1 MRILFTSTSGA
12 GHLQPLLPYAR
23 ALVQRGHDVRV
34 AAPIS
39 VAATLEKAGLM
50 HVVLDNPDGDTVKE
64 VMGRMDAASADA
76 AMPIAIQEIFYG
88 IQARTVLPGVLA
100 AIRDWRPD
108 LVVREASEPAGAIAA
123 EVAGIHHAR
132 VDVHNPHVE
141 AMFIRL
147 GAGPVDALRVLAGL
161 PEDGGDALR
170 AEPVFTAFP
179 QALDSTSPPTPP
191 FRVRTEAPSGARPS
205 AADIP
210 FIYITLGTIAGRL
223 PKSKAAFRTALAAV
237 ADLPVTAL
245 LTTGPV
251 MPIAD
256 LGLIPA
262 NVRVE
267 TFVPQAEV
275 LPKSNAVLCHGGSG
289 TVLGA
294 LAAGVPMVVTPLFA
308 DQPANARSVEASGAG
323 IAVIDGTADA
333 VREALQKV
341 LSDPTYRSKARQIA
355 AEIAALPSIDEAAD
369 ALLAMAGAGCQPLA
383 I

>member
-1 MRILFTSTSGA
+1 
-12 GHLQPLLPYAR
+12 
-23 ALVQRGHDVRV
+23 
-34 AAPIS
+34 
-39 VAATLEKAGLM
+39 M

-88 IQARTVLPGVLA
+88 LLARTVLPGVQA
-100 AIRDWRPD
+100 AIRDWQPD
-108 LVVREASEPAGAIAA
+108 LVVREAAEPAGAIAA
-123 EVAGIHHAR
+123 EVAGVPHAR
-132 VDVHNPHVE
+132 VDVHNPEVE

-205 AADIP
+205 TADIP

-308 DQPANARSVEASGAG
+308 DQPANARSVAAAGAG
-323 IAVIDGTADA
+323 LSVTDGTDA
-333 VREALQKV
+333 SLRAALLMV
-341 LSDPTYRSKARQIA
+341 LSDPSYGIRAR
-355 AEIAALPSIDEAAD
+355 EIAVGMAAMNSMDAAAD
-369 ALLAMAGAGCQPLA
+369 ELIA
-383 I
+383 IAEGRVLTV

>member
-1 MRILFTSTSGA
+1 MRILFTSTGGA
-12 GHLQPLLPYAR
+12 GHVQPLLPYAR

-34 AAPIS
+34 AAPIG

-50 HVVLDNPDGDTVKE
+50 HVVLDNPDGDAVKE

-76 AMPIAIQEIFYG
+76 AMPVAIQEIFYG
-88 IQARTVLPGVLA
+88 IQARTVLPGVQA

-123 EVAGIHHAR
+123 EAAGIPHAR
-132 VDVHNPHVE
+132 IDVHNPQVE

-147 GAGPVDALRVLAGL
+147 GAGPIDALRVAAGL
-161 PEDGGDALR
+161 PTDGGHALR

-179 QALDSTSPPTPP
+179 RALDSTSPPTPP
-191 FRVRTEAPSGARPS
+191 FRVRTDAPSIARPGK
-205 AADIP
+205 ADVP

-223 PKSKAAFRTALAAV
+223 PKSKAAFRMALAAV
-237 ADLPVTAL
+237 ADLPINAL

-256 LGLIPA
+256 LGPIPT
-262 NVRVE
+262 NVRVK

-275 LPKSNAVLCHGGSG
+275 LPRSDAVLCHGGSG

-294 LAAGVPMVVTPLFA
+294 LAAGVPMVITPLFA
-308 DQPANARSVEASGAG
+308 DQPANAASVAASGAG
-323 IAVIDGTADA
+323 IAVVDGTADDIRA
-333 VREALQKV
+333 ALQQV
-341 LSDPTYRSKARQIA
+341 LGDPSYRQRAGEIA
-355 AEIAALPSIDEAAD
+355 AEIGALPAMDAAVG
-369 ALLAMAGAGCQPLA
+369 ALLGLVKG
-383 I
+383 

>member
-123 EVAGIHHAR
+123 EVAGIPHAR

-205 AADIP
+205 TADIP

-308 DQPANARSVEASGAG
+308 DQPANARSVAAAGAG
-323 IAVIDGTADA
+323 LSVTDGTDA
-333 VREALQKV
+333 SLRAALLMV
-341 LSDPTYRSKARQIA
+341 LSDPSYGIRAR
-355 AEIAALPSIDEAAD
+355 EIAVGMAAMNSMDAAAD
-369 ALLAMAGAGCQPLA
+369 ELIA
-383 I
+383 IAEGRVLTV

>member
-1 MRILFTSTSGA
+1 MRILFTSTGGA
-12 GHLQPLLPYAR
+12 GHLQPLLPYAA
-23 ALVQRGHDVRV
+23 ALVQLGHDVRV

-39 VAATLEKAGLM
+39 VAATLEKAGLV
-50 HVVLDNPDGDTVKE
+50 HIVLDNPHGDAVKD

-76 AMPIAIQEIFYG
+76 AMSIAIQEVFYG
-88 IQARTVLPGVLA
+88 LQARAVLPGMQV

-123 EVAGIHHAR
+123 EAAGIRHAR
-132 VDVHNPHVE
+132 VDVHNPEVE

-147 GAGPVDALRVLAGL
+147 GAGPVDALRVRAGL
-161 PEDGGDALR
+161 PADGGAALR

-179 QALDSTSPPTPP
+179 GAMDSTSPPTPP
-191 FRVRTEAPSGARPS
+191 FRVRTAAPNGARPS
-205 AADIP
+205 AADVP
-210 FIYITLGTIAGRL
+210 FVYITLGTIAGRL

-237 ADLPVTAL
+237 ADLPITAL

-251 MPIAD
+251 MPVAD
-256 LGLIPA
+256 LGPVPA

-275 LPKSNAVLCHGGSG
+275 FPRCNAVLCHGGSG

-308 DQPANARSVEASGAG
+308 DQPANARSVAAAGAGLSVSDGSEASLRA
-323 IAVIDGTADA
+323 
-333 VREALQKV
+333 ALLRV
-341 LSDPTYRSKARQIA
+341 LSDPDYRIRAR
-355 AEIAALPSIDEAAD
+355 EIAVEMAAMNSMDAAANALIAFAK
-369 ALLAMAGAGCQPLA
+369 G
-383 I
+383 

>member
-1 MRILFTSTSGA
+1 MRILFTSTGGA
-12 GHLQPLLPYAR
+12 GHLQPLLPYAA
-23 ALVQRGHDVRV
+23 ALVQLGHDVRV

-50 HVVLDNPDGDTVKE
+50 HIVLDNPDGDAVKD

-76 AMPIAIQEIFYG
+76 AMSIAIQEVFYG
-88 IQARTVLPGVLA
+88 LQARTVLLGVQA

-123 EVAGIHHAR
+123 EAAGIPHAR
-132 VDVHNPHVE
+132 VDVHNPEVE
-141 AMFIRL
+141 AMFVSL
-147 GAGPVDALRVLAGL
+147 GAGPVDALRIRAGL
-161 PEDGGDALR
+161 LADGGAALR

-179 QALDSTSPPTPP
+179 QALDGTSPPTPP
-191 FRVRTEAPSGARPS
+191 FRVRTEAPDEARLS
-205 AADIP
+205 TADVP
-210 FIYITLGTIAGRL
+210 FVYITLGTIAGRL

-237 ADLPVTAL
+237 ADLPVNAL

-251 MPIAD
+251 MPVAD
-256 LGLIPA
+256 LGPVPA

-275 LPKSNAVLCHGGSG
+275 LLQATLVLCHGGSG

-308 DQPANARSVEASGAG
+308 DQPANARSIAASGAG
-323 IAVIDGTADA
+323 LSVSDGT
-333 VREALQKV
+333 EASLRAALLRV
-341 LSDPTYRSKARQIA
+341 LSDPAYGIRAR
-355 AEIAALPSIDEAAD
+355 EIAVEMAAMNSMDAAANALIAFAKGQGVPS
-369 ALLAMAGAGCQPLA
+369 
-383 I
+383 

>member
-1 MRILFTSTSGA
+1 MRFLFTSTRGA

-23 ALVQRGHDVRV
+23 ALVQRGHEVRI

-39 VAATLEKAGLM
+39 VAATLDKADLM
-50 HVVLDNPDGDTVKE
+50 HVALDDPDDDAVKN

-88 IQARTVLPGVLA
+88 IQARTVLPGIQA

-108 LVVREASEPAGAIAA
+108 LVVREAAEPAGAIAA
-123 EVAGIHHAR
+123 EAAGIPHVR

-147 GAGPVDALRVLAGL
+147 GAGPLDALRVVAGL
-161 PEDGGDALR
+161 PADGGAALR

-191 FRVRTEAPSGARPS
+191 FRVRTDAPSGARPMK
-205 AADIP
+205 ADVP
-210 FIYITLGTIAGRL
+210 FIYITLGTVAGRL

-237 ADLPVTAL
+237 ADLPIHAL

-256 LGLIPA
+256 LGPIPA

-267 TFVPQAEV
+267 AFVPQSEV
-275 LPKSNAVLCHGGSG
+275 LPRSNAVLCHGGSG

-308 DQPANARSVEASGAG
+308 DQPANARSVEDCGAG
-323 IAVIDGTADA
+323 LSVTDGT
-333 VREALQKV
+333 EASLRAALMMV
-341 LSDPTYRSKARQIA
+341 LSDPAFGIRAR
-355 AEIAALPSIDEAAD
+355 EIAVEMAAMNSMDAAAD
-369 ALLAMAGAGCQPLA
+369 ALIAFAKGRVVTV
-383 I
+383 

>member
-12 GHLQPLLPYAR
+12 GHVQPLLPYAR

-50 HVVLDNPDGDTVKE
+50 HVVLDNPDSDTVKE

-123 EVAGIHHAR
+123 EVAGIPHAR

-147 GAGPVDALRVLAGL
+147 GAGPVDALRVVAGL

-179 QALDSTSPPTPP
+179 EALDSTSPPTPP

-205 AADIP
+205 TADIP

-275 LPKSNAVLCHGGSG
+275 LPRSNAVLCHGGSG

-308 DQPANARSVEASGAG
+308 DQPANARSVAAAGAG
-323 IAVIDGTADA
+323 LSVTDGTDA
-333 VREALQKV
+333 SLRAALLMV
-341 LSDPTYRSKARQIA
+341 LSDPTYGIRAR
-355 AEIAALPSIDEAAD
+355 EIAVEMAAMNSMDAAAD
-369 ALLAMAGAGCQPLA
+369 ALIA
-383 I
+383 IAEGRVLTV